1 MATMRSPAAGPPA
14 GTGKRGASPVVKPR
28 AKSLP
33 AVKSKSRRVL
43 AAEAALQPAVK
54 SNTTEQPAAKPEDP
68 VTGKSKPTPASAP
81 LAGPKAPLSYINVY
95 RASPLERIDLI
106 RRGIPASE
114 AKRLFAELP
123 IGQGTGFKA
132 LNLSTATVNKKAK
145 HGDTLSPE
153 DSERVVG
160 FAKLVGQLEAMIQDS
175 GDPTNFDARAWIA
188 RWLTEPLPA
197 FGGARPA
204 DLVDTMEGQGLV
216 SAALAKIQ
224 SGAYA

>member
-1 MATMRSPAAGPPA
+1 MADLRSSASGSPVA
-14 GTGKRGASPVVKPR
+14 TSKRGASAAAKRP
-28 AKSLP
+28 AKSI
-33 AVKSKSRRVL
+33 
-43 AAEAALQPAVK
+43 
-54 SNTTEQPAAKPEDP
+54 PAAKAKGA
-68 VTGKSKPTPASAP
+68 VPAVAQAP
-81 LAGPKAPLSYINVY
+81 ALSYIAVY
-95 RASPLERIDLI
+95 RASPLERIDMI

-114 AKRLFAELP
+114 AKRIFAELQ
-123 IGQGTGFKA
+123 IGQGAGFKA

-145 HGDTLSPE
+145 QGDTLSPE
-153 DSERVVG
+153 ESERIVG

-175 GDPTNFDARAWIA
+175 GDLTNFDARAWMA

-197 FGGARPA
+197 FAGARPA